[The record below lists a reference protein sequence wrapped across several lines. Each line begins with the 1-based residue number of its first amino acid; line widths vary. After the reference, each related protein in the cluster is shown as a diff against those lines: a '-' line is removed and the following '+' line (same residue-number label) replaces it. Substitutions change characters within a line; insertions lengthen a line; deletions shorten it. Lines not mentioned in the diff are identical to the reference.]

1 MTDQIRC
8 THCGGDVSAAE
19 RCCPKCG
26 TSRPAPQLVTN
37 SEPNFKKGDFI
48 GHKYEVLNTLGEG
61 GFGVVYLVYSHE
73 VESLLALKTFRD
85 MYLADA
91 QVRLRFERE
100 ARIWVRLKRHP
111 YIVRAYFVERIGGR
125 PYVAMAYIAPN
136 PEGIN
141 SLQEHIHQGS
151 PNLVQ
156 SLRWAIQCCYGME
169 YAHLRGIG
177 AHRDLKPANI
187 MVGCDNT
194 AKINDF
200 GLAGVIKEE
209 WCVGTPE
216 YMSPEQFTNA
226 SSCDERSDI
235 YSFGVV
241 LHHMVTGSPPFV
253 GPWTHL
259 SHLHRYA
266 PVPAIESLA
275 ESPLSLV
282 ILRCIE
288 KEPEKRYQ
296 SFRELRADLEEHLKQ
311 ERGEVISPPELPK
324 LGAWGWNLEG
334 SSLNSLGFYT
344 EALECFEEALR
355 IVPRFVGVLVNK
367 GRSLGNLNRYEEAI
381 ECYDKVLQI
390 DPRSVNALIGK
401 GTALD
406 SLGQHEEATGTLLE
420 SMCRYG

>member
-266 PVPAIESLA
+266 PVPAIESPA

-324 LGAWGWNLEG
+324 LGAWEWNLEG